1 MVTQSNELTESE
13 EMSEWFDSVDNTE
26 SLTENELTMLRS
38 ITSRG
43 FAAVVFEP
51 GEIGDCDPQDI
62 ESAMIEAGWRVIQ
75 NNP

>member
-1 MVTQSNELTESE
+1 MVTQSNEFTESE
-13 EMSEWFDSVDNTE
+13 IDEVDNTE

-43 FAAVVFEP
+43 FAVVVFEP
-51 GEIGDCDPQDI
+51 REIGDCDPQDI
-62 ESAMIEAGWRVIQ
+62 ENAMIEAGWRVIQ

>member
-13 EMSEWFDSVDNTE
+13 EVDNLDHMFITE

-43 FAAVVFEP
+43 FAAVIFEP
-51 GEIGDCDPQDI
+51 AEIGDCDPQDI
-62 ESAMIEAGWRVIQ
+62 EDAMIEAGWRAISK
-75 NNP
+75 